1 MIGGIQWGAATDGQ
15 RIYFAEANS
24 AYIPTTLIPSG
35 QKTNGSYWSAF
46 DVNTG
51 QILWQTPIYT
61 PAVQPQGGRA
71 ETPPAGAY
79 TIGGGSVSVAGGVL
93 YGEDA
98 AGDFVALDTTN
109 GQILRTVQSGG
120 ASISAPAIVDGVL
133 YWASGYSSVG
143 QTN

>member
-1 MIGGIQWGAATDGQ
+1 MIGGIPWGAATDGQ
-15 RIYFAEANS
+15 RIYFAEASS

-35 QKTNGSYWSAF
+35 QKTNGSYWSAL

-51 QILWQTPIYT
+51 QILWQTPIYI

-79 TIGGGSVSVAGGVL
+79 TIGGGSVSVASGVL

-109 GQILRTVQSGG
+109 GQILRTMQSGG
-120 ASISAPAIVDGVL
+120 ASISALAIVDGVL
-133 YWASGYSSVG
+133 YWASGYPSMG